1 MHKQARKGGAVRI
14 VSVGE
19 VLWDIFGEMEYLGG
33 APLNFSVNLQRLGNS
48 AVLLTAVGSDP
59 RGIRAIEQMRALG
72 LTTDFVQTV
81 TELQTGA
88 ATVVTDSSGDASFVI
103 ERPAAFDR
111 AHANGDIIARLNTF
125 RPDWIYFGTLAQTDG
140 RNEALLLQLIHRC
153 GIAKRFY
160 DMNLRTGHWNLALVQ
175 RLSRIATVLKLNDRE
190 AELLWQLTFGNKQF
204 SLEEFCRNWSS
215 AYSVNN
221 ICVTLGSKGCA
232 IFIDGSFHAFP
243 GCSIQV
249 ADTVG
254 AGDAFAAAFLH
265 GLDLGW
271 PVERIAPFANAL
283 GAFVA
288 SRPGATPIWN
298 LNDVELTASGAGTT
312 TI

>member
-1 MHKQARKGGAVRI
+1 MRI

-19 VLWDIFGEMEYLGG
+19 VLWDVFGETEYLGG

-48 AVLLTAVGSDP
+48 AILLTAVGSDP

-81 TELQTGA
+81 PELHTGA
-88 ATVVTDSSGDASFVI
+88 ATVITDSSGDASFII

-111 AHANGDIIARLNTF
+111 VHANGDIIERLNTF
-125 RPDWIYFGTLAQTDG
+125 RPDWIYFGTLAQTDDH
-140 RNEALLLQLIHRC
+140 NEELLLQLIRNC
-153 GIAKRFY
+153 GIVNRFY
-160 DMNLRTGHWNLALVQ
+160 DMNLRTGHWELALVQ
-175 RLSRIATVLKLNDRE
+175 RLSRIATVLKLNEKE
-190 AELLWQLTFGNKQF
+190 AELLWQLTAGNKRF
-204 SLEEFCRNWSS
+204 SLAEFCLNWSS
-215 AYSVNN
+215 DYGVKT

-232 IFIDGSFHAFP
+232 VLMDGSLHTFP

-249 ADTVG
+249 SDTVG

-265 GLDLGW
+265 GFHLGW
-271 PVERIAPFANAL
+271 SVERVAPFANAL

-298 LNDVELTASGAGTT
+298 LDDVELTASGAGTT